1 LTFIFFAS
9 CYRRADRCYDLPFLT
24 LLSTKSNRTVVQERF
39 KPVADVKNV
48 LLRAANGMSVSDE
61 LQQLPVYDDLNC
73 RILAAHTAGANFSPV
88 GALNKEVLSKEFYV
102 SVNQPIFYWLV
113 Y

>member
-1 LTFIFFAS
+1 M
-9 CYRRADRCYDLPFLT
+9 
-24 LLSTKSNRTVVQERF
+24 
-39 KPVADVKNV
+39 ADVKNV